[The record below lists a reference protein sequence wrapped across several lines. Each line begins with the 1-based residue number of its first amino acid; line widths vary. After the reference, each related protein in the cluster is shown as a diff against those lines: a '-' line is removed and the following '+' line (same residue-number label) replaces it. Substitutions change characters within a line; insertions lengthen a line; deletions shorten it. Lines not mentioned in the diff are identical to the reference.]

1 MKEKERKRGRETG
14 RGLGKESKRRKKME
28 EERKRGKKMK
38 ENKKGGSRGKE
49 IERYGRN
56 EEKGKGTE
64 EK

>member
-1 MKEKERKRGRETG
+1 
-14 RGLGKESKRRKKME
+14 ME
-28 EERKRGKKMK
+28 EERERGKKMK
-38 ENKKGGSRGKE
+38 ENKKGWSGGKE